1 MDMTQTLE
9 LNILGRKLSVK
20 SDEREDFVRAVEELL
35 DRTIQEAKDSTKAVA
50 TMDLALLVSLN
61 LASELV
67 KTRSALEEVEK
78 RSEELTQMLE
88 RRMSLNT

>member
-1 MDMTQTLE
+1 MKQTLE
-9 LNILGRKLSVK
+9 LNILGRKLTVK
-20 SDEREDFVRAVEELL
+20 SDEREDFVRAVEDLL
-35 DRTIQEAKDSTKAVA
+35 DHTIQEAKDSTKAVA